1 MFNRIFRLIVKEL
14 IQVFRDKRMRVYI
27 FMPPLI
33 QLLIFGYAANLD
45 VHHVRTAVVDNCR
58 CPASREL
65 LDLLGSSQYF
75 DVVALPPSLKSL
87 EPLFD
92 YGRITLGLSLPAD
105 LAANLASGRTARIQ
119 LLVDGTQSQSAQVA
133 SAYAAALIQD
143 FGRRK
148 QGARL
153 EVLKG
158 QFANDTVERIKNLV
172 RGVESAYRVWYNP
185 NLVSR
190 NFFVPGI
197 VALILTIMSLSLT
210 SMNVVRE
217 RELGTLEQLLVTPL
231 RSGEFILGK
240 TLPIALIGYLQ
251 ATLVLLVGVFL
262 FHIPFKGA
270 LLFFYACVGLYL
282 ITSLAVGLFIST
294 ISKTQQ
300 QAMTT
305 TFLFLFPA
313 VLFSGF
319 VFPIYNM
326 PRLIQWLTYLNP
338 LRYFIRIIRD
348 IFLVGSSPWDLAFDL
363 GVLLIMGPAILALAA
378 SRVRRSLK

>member
-1 MFNRIFRLIVKEL
+1 MLNRIGRLVTKEF
-14 IQVFRDKRMRVYI
+14 IQIFRDRRMRVYI
-27 FMPPLI
+27 FIPPLF

-45 VHHVRTAVVDNCR
+45 VHHVKTAVVDHCR

-65 LDLLGSSQYF
+65 IDLLTSSQYF
-75 DVVALPPSLKSL
+75 DLVALPASLKSL

-92 YGRITLGLSLPAD
+92 HSRITLAINLPAD
-105 LAANLASGRTARIQ
+105 LTASLAAGRTAEIQ

-133 SAYAAALIQD
+133 ASYAAALIQD

-148 QGARL
+148 QEARL

-158 QFANDTVERIKNLV
+158 QLADDAVERIRNLV
-172 RGVESAYRVWYNP
+172 RGVEPAYRVWYNP

-197 VALILTIMSLSLT
+197 VALILTIMSLTLT
-210 SMNVVRE
+210 SMAVVRE

-240 TLPIALIGYLQ
+240 TLPIALIGFLQ
-251 ATLVLLVGVFL
+251 ASLVLLVGVVL
-262 FHIPFKGA
+262 FRIPFRGGL
-270 LLFFYACVGLYL
+270 LLFYASVGLFL
-282 ITSLAVGLFIST
+282 VTSLGIGLFIST
-294 ISKTQQ
+294 ISRTQQ
-300 QAMTT
+300 QALTT

-313 VLFSGF
+313 ILFSGF

-326 PRLIQWLTYLNP
+326 PEFIQWLTFLNP
-338 LRYFIRIIRD
+338 LRYFIRIVRD
-348 IFLVGSSPWDLAFDL
+348 IFLVGSSPRDLAFDL
-363 GVLLIMGPAILALAA
+363 GALLVLGPAILALAA
-378 SRVRRSLK
+378 SRVRRGLR